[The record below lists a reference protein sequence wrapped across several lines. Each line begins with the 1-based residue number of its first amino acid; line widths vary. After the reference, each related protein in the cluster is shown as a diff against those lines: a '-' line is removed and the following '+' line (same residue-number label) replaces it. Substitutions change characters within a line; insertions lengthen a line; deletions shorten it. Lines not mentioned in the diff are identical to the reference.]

1 LTIQPLPCDFTEE
14 LNADYVCTDEVVTIY
29 NKNRELFEINVPS
42 ELHIN
47 NIKIDSLDSI
57 LYSLSVLSDS
67 CIDERSQC
75 CQMSDEGVISTIDG
89 SSSDC
94 EDAIAEYLESLEA
107 KCLVNQPRSLFKMQ
121 LDPQGEV

>member
-1 LTIQPLPCDFTEE
+1 M
-14 LNADYVCTDEVVTIY
+14 TIY

-42 ELHIN
+42 ELHIT

-75 CQMSDEGVISTIDG
+75 CQMSDEGVISTIYG

-107 KCLVNQPRSLFKMQ
+107 KCLVNQPRALFKMQ